1 MWARPR
7 LCPGFWGSIRCRRWR
22 TLWAALVLH
31 LLIFQ
36 HWSFSVPITC
46 CCCGCFHGV
55 RFVRFVR
62 CDNSYRTSQ
71 TWLFFWW
78 YAGIWSSASVT
89 WCWSS
94 WSRSHVTRPSRNP
107 CCRAWAECQTRT
119 VITRDQDA
127 IRGFYGCGLL
137 GGGSAGRTTVSSS
150 AANII
155 WEVLPSHLRQESHGN
170 LRRMQLWE
178 RGDRTVRRFSRTNV
192 RLIKICKTLHLVLS
206 EQLKLSY

>member
-1 MWARPR
+1 MWAQPR
-7 LCPGFWGSIRCRRWR
+7 LCLGLWGNIRCQRWQ

-36 HWSFSVPITC
+36 HWSFSVPIMC

-55 RFVRFVR
+55 HFVGFLW
-62 CDNSYRTSQ
+62 CNNSYRASQ

-89 WCWSS
+89 CCWSS

-107 CCRAWAECQTRT
+107 CCRAWAESQTRT

-127 IRGFYGCGLL
+127 ITGFYGCGLL
-137 GGGSAGRTTVSSS
+137 GGGSAGMTTQFFS
-150 AANII
+150 
-155 WEVLPSHLRQESHGN
+155 LRQIQS
-170 LRRMQLWE
+170 E
-178 RGDRTVRRFSRTNV
+178 RFYCH
-192 RLIKICKTLHLVLS
+192 ICARSVMETSTEWSCENEEIAPWDVSVEQMWGLS
-206 EQLKLSY
+206 K